1 MSRQEH
7 YKGHSADSTS
17 VVQRSYVSDLALWL
31 RRIFQVKER
40 FMEWMRASS
49 ITTSPKLDIL
59 PDSEGEGRC
68 VVCTKDLEKGTL
80 VVS

>member
-1 MSRQEH
+1 MVAQPP
-7 YKGHSADSTS
+7 K
-17 VVQRSYVSDLALWL
+17 
-31 RRIFQVKER
+31 VKER
-40 FMEWMRASS
+40 FMDWMRASS

-80 VVS
+80 VVN

>member
-1 MSRQEH
+1 MSQI
-7 YKGHSADSTS
+7 
-17 VVQRSYVSDLALWL
+17 WL
-31 RRIFQVKER
+31 SEWLKPPKVKER
-40 FMEWMRASS
+40 FMDWMRASS

-80 VVS
+80 VVN